1 VTAPLPWASMG
12 AKLTGCERPQSIHAL
27 PIASTWRLTVHS
39 LALDDTR
46 SNLYALRMH
55 IVLRLGASAGA
66 VVLLAGCGGGDSH
79 PLPAGPASRVF
90 SAGAPLVVVPRLVG
104 RRQEDAHRLVARAGL
119 ELRWTGF
126 TGKLGNGRYNV
137 SCVKVL
143 SQSPVAGERRPRG
156 ASIAVIETACRTPTG
171 KPYMMFNEATKR

>member
-1 VTAPLPWASMG
+1 MRLPQG
-12 AKLTGCERPQSIHAL
+12 TLDGTRP
-27 PIASTWRLTVHS
+27 
-39 LALDDTR
+39 
-46 SNLYALRMH
+46 NLYALLMH
-55 IVLRLGASAGA
+55 ILLRSGAVAAA
-66 VVLLAGCGGGDSH
+66 VVLLAGCGGADSH
-79 PLPAGPASRVF
+79 PLPAAPASKAF
-90 SAGAPLVVVPRLVG
+90 AAGAPMVVVPRLVG

-119 ELRWTGF
+119 KLRWTGF

-171 KPYMMFNEATKR
+171 KPYMMFNGEPKR